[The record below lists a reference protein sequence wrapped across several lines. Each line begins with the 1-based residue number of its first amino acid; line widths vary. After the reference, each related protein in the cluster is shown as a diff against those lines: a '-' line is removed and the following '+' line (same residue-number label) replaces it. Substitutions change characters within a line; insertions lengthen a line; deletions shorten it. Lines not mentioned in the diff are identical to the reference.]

1 MIASRLVLYV
11 SASVDRFSP
20 FTTLCIMNNCP
31 RPMGTSR
38 ECGNGVCM
46 DVVEAVCDGE
56 TGAVFVSWMFEVGAV
71 SVRVGKGDTV
81 AVIAG
86 NAVSVFD
93 MIIIESVAINT
104 AVDVGR
110 DEKFA
115 IAVSVWV
122 EFILIRFEGEFPGCF
137 AFASTKNNN
146 AAAAAIPARINPAH
160 SNRLP
165 IFMLPAFSL

>member
-1 MIASRLVLYV
+1 
-11 SASVDRFSP
+11 
-20 FTTLCIMNNCP
+20 
-31 RPMGTSR
+31 MGASR

-104 AVDVGR
+104 AVAVGR
-110 DEKFA
+110 GEKFA
-115 IAVSVWV
+115 IVVSV
-122 EFILIRFEGEFPGCF
+122 
-137 AFASTKNNN
+137 
-146 AAAAAIPARINPAH
+146 
-160 SNRLP
+160 
-165 IFMLPAFSL
+165 